1 MGQIGLITRVY
12 SSPLTALTDLE
23 YFKFNNSGG
32 SCSLRIEKDYGS
44 PQRCQLKVEIV
55 FAQLAGMVNQL
66 EDHVV
71 NNPEV

>member
-1 MGQIGLITRVY
+1 M
-12 SSPLTALTDLE
+12 
-23 YFKFNNSGG
+23 YFKFNYSGG
-32 SCSLRIEKDYGS
+32 SLRIEKDYGS

-71 NNPEV
+71 DYPEV